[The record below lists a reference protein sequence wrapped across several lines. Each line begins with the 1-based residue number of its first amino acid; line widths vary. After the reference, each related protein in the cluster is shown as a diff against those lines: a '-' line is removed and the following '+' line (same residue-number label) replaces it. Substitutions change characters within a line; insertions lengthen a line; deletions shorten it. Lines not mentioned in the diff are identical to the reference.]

1 MKRSLSWFV
10 AAAIAALP
18 LAAQE
23 RQDEIPVI
31 NESIDVRVVNVE
43 AVVTAASGER
53 VNGLSAADFRLLVD
67 GQEVPVEYFAEVKE
81 GTAVDRAAGP
91 AEAPAAPVSAG
102 EEVGRSY
109 LVYVDDSFSLAN
121 KRNALLEKIERDL
134 ALLEPEDQMAVLAFD
149 SSRIDVLCGWTR
161 DRAKLR
167 EALERARQRRAQGG
181 TQLSHQRALQA
192 DVDWVEVSADSLE
205 TGDSDRVGGPK
216 VHEMDAILGD
226 LGKRISPEARTQLGK
241 TALAVAAAL
250 RGFETPPG
258 RKVMLLLSGA
268 WSLSVAPQLYGPVVE
283 AANRLGYTVYPV
295 DAAQS
300 DATEVT
306 ALDSLARAT
315 GGRAVVSAD
324 NAVFHEVVEDS
335 GTYYWLGFTP
345 SWKANDQTHR
355 VTVEVRRRGLA
366 VRTRG
371 SFSDLSRRTE
381 TAIKAESVL
390 LFGGTQEDRR
400 LIVQLGESKKRG
412 HNLEVPVT
420 LGVPIEALALT
431 PQGNG
436 YLAEVPLAVAAED
449 ASGRRIDLPALRLK
463 VLVAALPKAGTY
475 ARFQT
480 VLLLRDA
487 GHRLVF
493 TVEDPGSGHALWNE
507 AELAAQK

>member
-1 MKRSLSWFV
+1 MKLSLRWFV
-10 AAAIAALP
+10 AAASIALP

-23 RQDEIPVI
+23 PQAEIPVI

-43 AVVTAASGER
+43 AMVTGASGER
-53 VNGLSAADFRLLVD
+53 VGGLSAADFRLLVD
-67 GQEVPVEYFAEVKE
+67 GVEVPVEYFSEIKE
-81 GTAVDRAAGP
+81 GTALDQAAKP
-91 AEAPAAPVSAG
+91 AGAPMAPVAAG

-121 KRNALLEKIERDL
+121 KRNALLEKIESDL
-134 ALLEPEDQMAVLAFD
+134 ALLRPADQMAVLAFD
-149 SSRIDVLCGWTR
+149 SSHIDVLCGWTG
-161 DRAKLR
+161 DKAKLR
-167 EALERARQRRAQGG
+167 EALARARQRPAKGG
-181 TQLSHQRALQA
+181 TQLAHQRALQA
-192 DVDWVEVSADSLE
+192 DVDWVEISADSLE
-205 TGDSDRVGGPK
+205 TGDSDRVGGIK
-216 VHEMDAILGD
+216 VSEMDAILGE

-241 TALAVAAAL
+241 TAVAVAAAL

-300 DATEVT
+300 DAAEVT
-306 ALDSLARAT
+306 VLDSLARAT
-315 GGRAVVSAD
+315 GGRAVAAAD
-324 NAVFHEVVEDS
+324 NAVFRQVVEDS

-345 SWKANDQTHR
+345 SWKANDQAHR
-355 VTVEVRRRGLA
+355 VTVEVRRPGLT
-366 VRTRG
+366 VRTRSG
-371 SFSDLSRRTE
+371 FSDLSRRTE

-400 LIVQLGESKKRG
+400 LIVQLGETRKHGREI
-412 HNLEVPVT
+412 EVPVT
-420 LGVPIEALALT
+420 LGVPVEALALT

-449 ASGRRIDLPALRLK
+449 ASGRRIDLPGLKLK

-480 VLLLRDA
+480 TLRLREA

-507 AELAAQK
+507 AELASRK